1 MTPQIIFGISL
12 LLIAIFWGVAG
23 LHLQRNLAATTTKL
37 KNSEVRRRWFEQD
50 LPQCV
55 AYLWAMRLLTGAIA
69 LAGIF
74 ILIDQL

>member
-1 MTPQIIFGISL
+1 MTPKIIFGISL
-12 LLIAIFWGVAG
+12 LLIAVFWGVAG
-23 LHLQRNLAATTTKL
+23 LRLQRSLAATTTKL
-37 KNSEVRRRWFEQD
+37 RNAEVRRRWLEQD

-55 AYLWAMRLLTGAIA
+55 AYLWGMRLLTGAIA